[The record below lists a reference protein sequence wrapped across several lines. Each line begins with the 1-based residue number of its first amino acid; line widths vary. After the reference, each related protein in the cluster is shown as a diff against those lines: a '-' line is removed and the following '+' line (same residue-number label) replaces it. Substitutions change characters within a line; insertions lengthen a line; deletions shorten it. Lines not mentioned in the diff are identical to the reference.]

1 MVKSPNC
8 FALMFL
14 CAVLVDFF
22 YYVAV
27 SFIFGEF
34 FSCPMPVLFIDV
46 NKVASVFGGGG
57 HMKASGCVITGTLE
71 EAKKKVLAEVE
82 KVLKNKTAK

>member
-22 YYVAV
+22 YYIAV
-27 SFIFGEF
+27 SFVFGEF

-46 NKVASVFGGGG
+46 NKVEFLLFWAT
-57 HMKASGCVITGTLE
+57 VILCSLPIKSDAFQIFTTFFS
-71 EAKKKVLAEVE
+71 LAF
-82 KVLKNKTAK
+82 LAY